1 MVCAATSISSQFFKT
16 ASWVTSA
23 TTSWAIAKKAA
34 DGDAP
39 PGFQTPSMVYGA
51 DFILDF
57 DGVDRID
64 LDGSP

>member
-1 MVCAATSISSQFFKT
+1 MALMLALVIALIAGGF
-16 ASWVTSA
+16 
-23 TTSWAIAKKAA
+23 SWA
-34 DGDAP
+34 GYE
-39 PGFQTPSMVYGA
+39 GYLGA